1 MNDEYRC
8 GGAYRAMLKLFREA
22 KLDMEN
28 KNKNTPCLRCKDTR
42 EVWVWK
48 DTAES
53 EKIKVDCPLCS
64 KQRPPQELRD
74 LGII

>member
-1 MNDEYRC
+1 MSDDYNS
-8 GGAYRAMLKLFREA
+8 GGAYKAMLKLFREA
-22 KLDMEN
+22 KLDMDKDRE
-28 KNKNTPCLRCKDTR
+28 KTTCLRCSDTR

-48 DTAES
+48 NTAES